1 MPATTQ
7 QPAHACTAIEGKKRA
22 FSLRLSNERA
32 ALIGYTILPGVDFFD
47 EAAIDVLSQAP
58 RDVDTGQVEVVGDD
72 RWRDHRHDV
81 RIIERLEDPIV
92 SFAHP
97 LRSIPDA
104 HYAALCDE
112 VVSLFTSYY
121 QSITLCYFFVTKIK
135 SLASRHCSNDWPGE
149 SGKRIRAERA
159 SALTRLVVPTTMP
172 TNDTSE
178 DKPRSWDVDK
188 DRPLDDVIAEIA
200 PFATGGAFDARF
212 SLSGE
217 HDDATVRQAVEVD
230 DD

>member
-7 QPAHACTAIEGKKRA
+7 QPAHGCTAIEGKKRA
-22 FSLRLSNERA
+22 FSLRLGNDRA
-32 ALIGYTILPGVDFFD
+32 ALIGYTILSGVNFLD
-47 EAAIDVLSQAP
+47 EAALDVFSQP
-58 RDVDTGQVEVVGDD
+58 SRDVHARQVEVVGDD
-72 RWRDHRHDV
+72 RWRDHSHDL
-81 RIIERLEDPIV
+81 RIIERFEDPIV
-92 SFAHP
+92 SFGHP

-104 HYAALCDE
+104 HYAGLWDV

-121 QSITLCYFFVTKIK
+121 QAVALGYFFVTKIK
-135 SLASRHCSNDWPGE
+135 SLAERDCSNDWPGE
-149 SGKRIRAERA
+149 SGKRIRAERDHA
-159 SALTRLVVPTTMP
+159 PTRLVVPTTMP

-200 PFATGGAFDARF
+200 PFATGGAFDARY
-212 SLSGE
+212 SRTGE